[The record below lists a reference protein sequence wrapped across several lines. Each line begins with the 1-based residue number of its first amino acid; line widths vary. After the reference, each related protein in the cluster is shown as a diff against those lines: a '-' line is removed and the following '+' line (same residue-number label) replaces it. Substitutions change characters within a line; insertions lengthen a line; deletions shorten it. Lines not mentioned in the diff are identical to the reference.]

1 MKPQVSEQ
9 GFTLIEVLAA
19 MLLLSLAYVAVMESF
34 SSSLARVS
42 RLDRHYRR
50 LLEAEETI
58 LATPLFFAGMEGD
71 DTTGELY
78 LEGQQYKLLRVKQ
91 ESGAVETL
99 VLVKN

>member
-1 MKPQVSEQ
+1 MKPQTSEH

-19 MLLLSLAYVAVMESF
+19 MLLLSLAYVAIMESF
-34 SSSLARVS
+34 SSSLSRVS
-42 RLDRHYRR
+42 RLDRHYTR

-58 LATPLFFAGMEGD
+58 LATPLFFAGMEEEG
-71 DTTGELY
+71 GELY
-78 LEGQQYKLLRVKQ
+78 LEGQQYQLLRIKQ